1 MYYLKSVNK
10 ETARHL
16 VDMARNYE
24 ENEYYRYVCEVGFE
38 DWMEEFIDG
47 EEVTEREG
55 DEINKVLKEAFELSK
70 EQRLKAE
77 RKLAGLTQ
85 AQMAEEFGIPKRTIE
100 NWESG
105 TRTAPEYVERLII
118 DKLRSKA
125 KL

>member
-16 VDMARNYE
+16 VDMARNYSE
-24 ENEYYRYVCEVGFE
+24 DEYYRYVCEVGFE

>member
-1 MYYLKSVNK
+1 MYYLKSVKK

-16 VDMARNYE
+16 VDMARNYSE
-24 ENEYYRYVCEVGFE
+24 DEYRRYVDEVGFE

-85 AQMAEEFGIPKRTIE
+85 AQMAEELGIPKRTIE

-105 TRTAPEYVERLII
+105 ARTAPEYVERLII
-118 DKLRSKA
+118 DKIRSF
-125 KL
+125 